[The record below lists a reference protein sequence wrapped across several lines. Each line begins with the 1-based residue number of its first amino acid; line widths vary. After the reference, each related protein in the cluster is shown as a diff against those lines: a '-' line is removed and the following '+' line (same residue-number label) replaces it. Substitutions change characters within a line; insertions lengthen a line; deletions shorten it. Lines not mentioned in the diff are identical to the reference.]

1 MKDGHHFLFSK
12 SKSISHRDISI
23 SKPYI
28 NLKLVN

>member
-23 SKPYI
+23 SKPY